1 MIVRDAVPDDAA
13 AIADV
18 HVRSWQSAYRGLLP
32 ENFLDQ
38 LRAEDRAAGYELGSL
53 EPRAPKSLI
62 AMLGERVAGFTT
74 IGPSRDADAASAG
87 ELRALY
93 VDPDYWRGGVGR
105 ALLLEARRRLREA
118 GYHEALLWVLDGNT
132 IAERFYRADGWQ
144 PDGATRE
151 EDPVGRHRHRAP
163 LLARPQRPVV
173 IPART
178 TPERRRAALRA
189 ARASK

>member
-93 VDPDYWRGGVGR
+93 VDPEYWRGGVGR

-118 GYHEALLWVLDGNT
+118 GYREALLWVLDGNA
-132 IAERFYRADGWQ
+132 IAERFYRADGWK

-151 EDPVGRHRHRAP
+151 EDPWGVTATVHRY
-163 LLARPQRPVV
+163 
-173 IPART
+173 
-178 TPERRRAALRA
+178 RRDLDGP
-189 ARASK
+189 S